1 MQKAFRNV
9 LVIAIIGVIIFGVF
23 SYINGNGNTPKQLS
37 YSQFVEKLDKGDLK
51 TLEIQPEQNVYLVSG
66 KTKNDEDYSS
76 TILYNNE
83 KDLQKITSEARSQK
97 GLDFTVKEE
106 EKQSVFVSMLTTLI
120 PVLIIAFLFIFFL
133 SQAQGGGGGGRMMN
147 FGKSK
152 AKMYDNQKRRVRFS
166 DVAGADEEKQ
176 ELIEIVDFLKDN
188 KKFKKMGSRIP
199 KGVLLVGPPGTGK
212 TLLARAVAGEAGA
225 PFFSISGS
233 DFVEMFVGVGASRVR
248 DLFENAKKNA
258 PCIIFI
264 DEIDAVGRQRGAGVG
279 GGHDEREQTLN
290 QLLVEMDGF
299 GENEGII
306 MIAATNRPDILDPA
320 LLRPGRFDRQIQVGR
335 PDVKGREA
343 ILHVHAKNKPL
354 DETVDLKA
362 ISQRTPG
369 FSGADLE
376 NLLNEASLIAA
387 REGKNKIDMRDI
399 EEATDRVIAGPAK
412 KSRVISEKER
422 NIVAHHEAG
431 HTIIGMVLDEAE
443 VVHKVT
449 IVPRGQAGGYAMM
462 LPKQDRFL
470 MTEPELLDKICGLL
484 GGRVSEDINFGEV
497 STGASNDF
505 ERATQIARSMVTE
518 YGMSKK
524 LGPLQF
530 SSSGGGQVFLG
541 KDMQGEPNYSGQI
554 AYEIDKEVQRIV
566 KEQYERCKQIL
577 LEHQEQ
583 LKLIA
588 KTLLT
593 EETLVAEQIRA
604 LFYDGEL
611 PEVDYDAAKVVK
623 DEDTDYSDGKYG
635 KSYDDIRKEQ
645 LDEGDE
651 KEKEDRKENR
661 DIEHERRRQHNE
673 DHDYKGQE
681 SDQDSDSDVTG
692 HEQSPNI
699 DKPYDPNNPDNRH

>member
-9 LVIAIIGVIIFGVF
+9 LFIAIVGVVIFGLF
-23 SYINGNGNTPKQLS
+23 SWINGNGNVPKELT
-37 YSQFVEKLDKGDLK
+37 YTQFIQKLDNGELK
-51 TLEIQPEQNVYLVSG
+51 SLEIQPENNVYKVSG
-66 KTKNDEDYSS
+66 KLKNNDDYAS
-76 TILYNNE
+76 TILFNNDQE
-83 KDLQKITSEARSQK
+83 LNKVTETAKDQK

-106 EKQSVFVSMLTTLI
+106 EGQSVFVSIISTLI
-120 PVLIIAFLFIFFL
+120 PVLVIALLFIFFL

-152 AKMYDNQKRRVRFS
+152 AKMYDSQKGRVRFT

-188 KKFKKMGSRIP
+188 KKFKQMGSRIP

-212 TLLARAVAGEAGA
+212 TLLARAVAGEAGV

-335 PDVKGREA
+335 PDVTGREA

-354 DETVDLKA
+354 DATVDLKA
-362 ISQRTPG
+362 IAQRTPG

-387 REGKNKIDMRDI
+387 RSGKKKIDMRDI

-484 GGRVSEDINFGEV
+484 GGRVAEDIIFNEV

-505 ERATQIARSMVTE
+505 ERATQIAREMVTK

-524 LGPLQF
+524 LGTVQF
-530 SSSGGGQVFLG
+530 SHGGGQVFLG
-541 KDMQGEPNYSGQI
+541 KDMSGEPEYSGQI
-554 AYEIDKEVQRIV
+554 AFEIDKEVQRII

-577 LEHQEQ
+577 LDHESQ

-593 EETLVAEQIRA
+593 EETLVAEQIQS
-604 LFYDGEL
+604 LFHEGHL
-611 PEVDYDAAKVVK
+611 PEVNYDDAKVVNHSENK
-623 DEDTDYSDGKYG
+623 AFDEGKYG
-635 KSYDDIRKEQ
+635 KSYDDIRREQ
-645 LDEGDE
+645 EELT
-651 KEKEDRKENR
+651 KHANR
-661 DIEHERRRQHNE
+661 GQSERRNE
-673 DHDYKGQE
+673 DETTNETAPKDSEDTQQNDNGDTTGYQQE
-681 SDQDSDSDVTG
+681 
-692 HEQSPNI
+692 PNI
-699 DKPYDPNNPDNRH
+699 DRPGNDQPPRQ

>member
-9 LVIAIIGVIIFGVF
+9 LFIAIVGVVIFGLF
-23 SYINGNGNTPKQLS
+23 SWINGNGNVPKELT
-37 YSQFVEKLDKGDLK
+37 YTQFIQKLDNGELK
-51 TLEIQPEQNVYLVSG
+51 SLEIQPENNVYKVSG
-66 KTKNDEDYSS
+66 KLKNNDDYAS
-76 TILYNNE
+76 TILFNNDQE
-83 KDLQKITSEARSQK
+83 LNKVTETAKDQK

-106 EKQSVFVSMLTTLI
+106 EGQSVFVSIISTLI
-120 PVLIIAFLFIFFL
+120 PVLVIALLFIFFL

-152 AKMYDNQKRRVRFS
+152 AKMYDSQKGRVRFT

-188 KKFKKMGSRIP
+188 KKFKQMGSRIP

-212 TLLARAVAGEAGA
+212 TLLARAVAGEAGV

-335 PDVKGREA
+335 PDVTGREA

-362 ISQRTPG
+362 IAQRTPG

-387 REGKNKIDMRDI
+387 RSGKKKIDMRDI

-484 GGRVSEDINFGEV
+484 GGRVAEDIIFNEV

-505 ERATQIARSMVTE
+505 ERATQIAREMVTK

-524 LGPLQF
+524 LGTVQF
-530 SSSGGGQVFLG
+530 SHGGGQVFLG
-541 KDMQGEPNYSGQI
+541 KDMSGEPEYSGQI
-554 AYEIDKEVQRIV
+554 AFEIDKEVQRII

-577 LEHQEQ
+577 LDHESQ

-593 EETLVAEQIRA
+593 EETLVAEQIQS
-604 LFYDGEL
+604 LFHEGHL
-611 PEVDYDAAKVVK
+611 PEVNYDDAKVVNH
-623 DEDTDYSDGKYG
+623 S
-635 KSYDDIRKEQ
+635 
-645 LDEGDE
+645 
-651 KEKEDRKENR
+651 
-661 DIEHERRRQHNE
+661 
-673 DHDYKGQE
+673 
-681 SDQDSDSDVTG
+681 
-692 HEQSPNI
+692 
-699 DKPYDPNNPDNRH
+699 

>member
-9 LVIAIIGVIIFGVF
+9 LFIAIVGVVIFGLF
-23 SYINGNGNTPKQLS
+23 SWINGNGNVPKELT
-37 YSQFVEKLDKGDLK
+37 YTQFIQKLDNGELK
-51 TLEIQPEQNVYLVSG
+51 SLEIQPENNVYKVSG
-66 KTKNDEDYSS
+66 KLKNNDDYAS
-76 TILYNNE
+76 TILFNNDQE
-83 KDLQKITSEARSQK
+83 LNKVTETAKDQK

-106 EKQSVFVSMLTTLI
+106 EGQSVFVSIISTLI
-120 PVLIIAFLFIFFL
+120 PVLVIALLFIFFL

-152 AKMYDNQKRRVRFS
+152 AKMYDSQKGRVRFT

-188 KKFKKMGSRIP
+188 KKFKQMGSRIP

-212 TLLARAVAGEAGA
+212 TLLARAVAGEAGV

-335 PDVKGREA
+335 PDVTGREA

-354 DETVDLKA
+354 DETADLKA
-362 ISQRTPG
+362 IAQRTPG

-387 REGKNKIDMRDI
+387 RSGKKKIDMRDI

-484 GGRVSEDINFGEV
+484 GGRVAEDIIFNEV

-505 ERATQIARSMVTE
+505 ERATQIAREMVTK

-524 LGPLQF
+524 LGTVQF
-530 SSSGGGQVFLG
+530 SHGGGQVFLG
-541 KDMQGEPNYSGQI
+541 KDMSGEPEYSGQI
-554 AYEIDKEVQRIV
+554 AFEIDKEVQRII

-577 LEHQEQ
+577 LDHESQ

-593 EETLVAEQIRA
+593 EETLVAEQIQS
-604 LFYDGEL
+604 LFHEGHL
-611 PEVDYDAAKVVK
+611 PEVNYDDAKVVNHSENK
-623 DEDTDYSDGKYG
+623 AFDEGKYG
-635 KSYDDIRKEQ
+635 KSYDDIRREQ
-645 LDEGDE
+645 QELTG
-651 KEKEDRKENR
+651 RANR
-661 DIEHERRRQHNE
+661 DQSERRNE
-673 DHDYKGQE
+673 DETTNETEPKDSEDTQQNDNGDTTGYEQE
-681 SDQDSDSDVTG
+681 
-692 HEQSPNI
+692 PNI
-699 DKPYDPNNPDNRH
+699 DRPGNDQPPRQ

>member
-9 LVIAIIGVIIFGVF
+9 LVIAIIGVIIFGLF
-23 SYINGNGNTPKQLS
+23 SFLNGNGNMPKQLT
-37 YSQFVEKLDKGDLK
+37 YTQFVNKLNKGDLK
-51 TLEIQPEQNVYLVSG
+51 TLEIQPEQNVYMVSG
-66 KTKNDEDYSS
+66 KTKKDEDYSS

-83 KDLQKITSEARSQK
+83 KDLQKITDTAKKQDNLK
-97 GLDFTVKEE
+97 FTVKEE
-106 EKQSVFVSMLTTLI
+106 EKQSVFVSILTTLI
-120 PVLIIAFLFIFFL
+120 PVLIIALLFIFFL

-152 AKMYDNQKRRVRFS
+152 AKMYDSNKRRVRFS

-188 KKFKKMGSRIP
+188 KKFKQMGSRIP

-443 VVHKVT
+443 IVHKVT

-484 GGRVSEDINFGEV
+484 GGRVSEEINFGEV

-530 SSSGGGQVFLG
+530 SSNSGGQVFLG

-577 LEHQEQ
+577 LEHEEQ

-588 KTLLT
+588 KTLLS
-593 EETLVAEQIRA
+593 EETLVAEQIQS
-604 LFYDGEL
+604 LFYDGVL
-611 PEVDYDAAKVVK
+611 PEVDYDSAKVVK
-623 DEDTDYSDGKYG
+623 NENSDYSDGKYG
-635 KSYDDIRKEQ
+635 KSYNDIRKEQ
-645 LDEGDE
+645 LEDDD
-651 KEKEDRKENR
+651 KEDDDN
-661 DIEHERRRQHNE
+661 HEKDEVNQDNTDREADNTSHTNE
-673 DHDYKGQE
+673 P
-681 SDQDSDSDVTG
+681 G
-692 HEQSPNI
+692 HQQSPNI
-699 DKPYDPNNPDNRH
+699 DKPYNPNDPNHRQ

>member
-9 LVIAIIGVIIFGVF
+9 LFIAIVGVVIFGLF
-23 SYINGNGNTPKQLS
+23 SWINGNGNVPKELT
-37 YSQFVEKLDKGDLK
+37 YTQFIQKLDNGELK
-51 TLEIQPEQNVYLVSG
+51 SLEIQPENNVYKVSG
-66 KTKNDEDYSS
+66 KLKNNDDYAS
-76 TILYNNE
+76 TILFNNDQE
-83 KDLQKITSEARSQK
+83 LNKVTETAKDQK

-106 EKQSVFVSMLTTLI
+106 EGQSVFVSIISTLI
-120 PVLIIAFLFIFFL
+120 PVLVIALLFIFFL

-152 AKMYDNQKRRVRFS
+152 AKMYDSQKGRVRFT

-188 KKFKKMGSRIP
+188 KKFKQMGSRIP

-212 TLLARAVAGEAGA
+212 TLLARAVAGEAGV

-335 PDVKGREA
+335 PDVTGREA

-362 ISQRTPG
+362 IAQRTPG

-387 REGKNKIDMRDI
+387 RSGKKKIDMRDI

-484 GGRVSEDINFGEV
+484 GGRVAEDIIFNEV

-505 ERATQIARSMVTE
+505 ERATQIAREMVTK

-524 LGPLQF
+524 LGTVQF
-530 SSSGGGQVFLG
+530 SHGGGQVFLG
-541 KDMQGEPNYSGQI
+541 KDMSGEPEYSGQI
-554 AYEIDKEVQRIV
+554 AFEIDKEVQRII

-577 LEHQEQ
+577 LDHESQ

-593 EETLVAEQIRA
+593 EETLVAEQIQS
-604 LFYDGEL
+604 LFHEGHL
-611 PEVDYDAAKVVK
+611 PEVNYDDAKVVNHSENK
-623 DEDTDYSDGKYG
+623 AFDEGKYG
-635 KSYDDIRKEQ
+635 KSYEDIRREQ
-645 LDEGDE
+645 EELTE
-651 KEKEDRKENR
+651 RANR
-661 DIEHERRRQHNE
+661 GQSERRNE
-673 DHDYKGQE
+673 DETTNETESKDSEDTKQNDNGDTTGYEQE
-681 SDQDSDSDVTG
+681 
-692 HEQSPNI
+692 PNI
-699 DKPYDPNNPDNRH
+699 DRPGNDQPPRQ

>member
-9 LVIAIIGVIIFGVF
+9 LFIAIVGVVIFGLF
-23 SYINGNGNTPKQLS
+23 SWINGNGNVPKELT
-37 YSQFVEKLDKGDLK
+37 YTQFIQKLDNGELK
-51 TLEIQPEQNVYLVSG
+51 SLEIQPENNVYKVSG
-66 KTKNDEDYSS
+66 KLKNNDDYAS
-76 TILYNNE
+76 TILFNNDQE
-83 KDLQKITSEARSQK
+83 LNKVTETAKDQK

-106 EKQSVFVSMLTTLI
+106 EGQSVFVSIISTLI
-120 PVLIIAFLFIFFL
+120 PVLVIALLFIFFL

-152 AKMYDNQKRRVRFS
+152 AKMYDSQKGRVRFT

-188 KKFKKMGSRIP
+188 KKFKQMGSRIP

-212 TLLARAVAGEAGA
+212 TLLARAVAGEAGV

-335 PDVKGREA
+335 PDVTGREA

-362 ISQRTPG
+362 IAQRTPG

-387 REGKNKIDMRDI
+387 RSSKKKIDMRDI

-484 GGRVSEDINFGEV
+484 GGRVAEDIIFNEV

-505 ERATQIARSMVTE
+505 ERATQIAREMVTK

-524 LGPLQF
+524 LGTVQF
-530 SSSGGGQVFLG
+530 SHGGGQVFLG
-541 KDMQGEPNYSGQI
+541 KDMSGEPEYSGQI
-554 AYEIDKEVQRIV
+554 AFEIDKEVQRII

-577 LEHQEQ
+577 LDHESQ

-593 EETLVAEQIRA
+593 EETLVAEQIQS
-604 LFYDGEL
+604 LFHEGHL
-611 PEVDYDAAKVVK
+611 PEVNYDDAKVVNHSENK
-623 DEDTDYSDGKYG
+623 AFDEGKYG
-635 KSYDDIRKEQ
+635 KSYDDIRREQ
-645 LDEGDE
+645 QELTG
-651 KEKEDRKENR
+651 RANR
-661 DIEHERRRQHNE
+661 DQSERRNE
-673 DHDYKGQE
+673 DETTNETEPKDSEDTQQNDNGDTTGYEQE
-681 SDQDSDSDVTG
+681 
-692 HEQSPNI
+692 PNI
-699 DKPYDPNNPDNRH
+699 DRPGNDQPPRQ

>member
-9 LVIAIIGVIIFGVF
+9 LFIAIVGVVIFGLF
-23 SYINGNGNTPKQLS
+23 SWINGNGNVPKELT
-37 YSQFVEKLDKGDLK
+37 YTQFIQKLDNGELK
-51 TLEIQPEQNVYLVSG
+51 SLEIQPENNVYKVSG
-66 KTKNDEDYSS
+66 KLKNNDDYAS
-76 TILYNNE
+76 TILFNNDQE
-83 KDLQKITSEARSQK
+83 LNKVTETAKDQK

-106 EKQSVFVSMLTTLI
+106 EGQSVFVSIISTLI
-120 PVLIIAFLFIFFL
+120 PVLVIALLFIFFL

-152 AKMYDNQKRRVRFS
+152 AKMYDSQKGRVRFT

-188 KKFKKMGSRIP
+188 KKFKQMGSRIP

-212 TLLARAVAGEAGA
+212 TLLARAVAGEAGV

-335 PDVKGREA
+335 PDVTGREA

-362 ISQRTPG
+362 IAQRTPG

-387 REGKNKIDMRDI
+387 RSGKKKIDMRDI

-449 IVPRGQAGGYAMM
+449 IVPHGQAGGYAMM

-484 GGRVSEDINFGEV
+484 GGRVAEDIIFNEV

-505 ERATQIARSMVTE
+505 ERATQIAREMVTK

-524 LGPLQF
+524 LGTVQF
-530 SSSGGGQVFLG
+530 SHGGGQVFLG
-541 KDMQGEPNYSGQI
+541 KDMSGEPEYSGQI
-554 AYEIDKEVQRIV
+554 AFEIDKEVQRII

-577 LEHQEQ
+577 LDHESQ

-593 EETLVAEQIRA
+593 EETLVAEQIQS
-604 LFYDGEL
+604 LFHEGHL
-611 PEVDYDAAKVVK
+611 PEVNYDDAKVVNHSENK
-623 DEDTDYSDGKYG
+623 AFDEGKYG
-635 KSYDDIRKEQ
+635 KSYDDIRREQ
-645 LDEGDE
+645 QELTG
-651 KEKEDRKENR
+651 RANR
-661 DIEHERRRQHNE
+661 DQSERRNE
-673 DHDYKGQE
+673 DETTNETEPKDSEDTQQNDNGDTTGYEQE
-681 SDQDSDSDVTG
+681 
-692 HEQSPNI
+692 PNI
-699 DKPYDPNNPDNRH
+699 DRPGNDQPPRQ

>member
-9 LVIAIIGVIIFGVF
+9 LFIAIVGVVIFGLF
-23 SYINGNGNTPKQLS
+23 SWINGNGNVPKELT
-37 YSQFVEKLDKGDLK
+37 YTQFIQKLDNGELK
-51 TLEIQPEQNVYLVSG
+51 SLEIQPENNVYKVSG
-66 KTKNDEDYSS
+66 KLKNNDDYAS
-76 TILYNNE
+76 TILFNNDQE
-83 KDLQKITSEARSQK
+83 LNKVTETAKDQK

-106 EKQSVFVSMLTTLI
+106 EGQSVFVSIISTLI
-120 PVLIIAFLFIFFL
+120 PVLVIALLFIFFL

-152 AKMYDNQKRRVRFS
+152 AKMYDSQKGRVRFT

-188 KKFKKMGSRIP
+188 KKFKQMGSRIP

-212 TLLARAVAGEAGA
+212 TLLARAVAGEAGV

-335 PDVKGREA
+335 PDVTGREA

-362 ISQRTPG
+362 IAQRTPG

-387 REGKNKIDMRDI
+387 RSGKKKIDMRDI

-484 GGRVSEDINFGEV
+484 GGRVAEDIIFNEV

-505 ERATQIARSMVTE
+505 ERATQIAREMVTK

-524 LGPLQF
+524 LGTVQF
-530 SSSGGGQVFLG
+530 SHGGGQVFLG
-541 KDMQGEPNYSGQI
+541 KDMSGEPEYSGQI
-554 AYEIDKEVQRIV
+554 AFEIDKEVQRII

-577 LEHQEQ
+577 LDHESQ

-593 EETLVAEQIRA
+593 EETLVAEQIQS
-604 LFYDGEL
+604 LFHEGHL
-611 PEVDYDAAKVVK
+611 PEVNYDDAKVVNHSENK
-623 DEDTDYSDGKYG
+623 VFDEGKYG
-635 KSYDDIRKEQ
+635 KSYDDIRREQ
-645 LDEGDE
+645 QELTG
-651 KEKEDRKENR
+651 RANR
-661 DIEHERRRQHNE
+661 DQSERRNE
-673 DHDYKGQE
+673 DETTNETEPKDSEDTQQNDNGDTTGYEQE
-681 SDQDSDSDVTG
+681 
-692 HEQSPNI
+692 PNI
-699 DKPYDPNNPDNRH
+699 DRPGNDQPPRQ

>member
-9 LVIAIIGVIIFGVF
+9 LFIAIVGVVIFGLF
-23 SYINGNGNTPKQLS
+23 SWINGNGNVPKELT
-37 YSQFVEKLDKGDLK
+37 YTQFIQKLDNGELK
-51 TLEIQPEQNVYLVSG
+51 SLEIQPENNVYKVSG
-66 KTKNDEDYSS
+66 KLKNNDDYAS
-76 TILYNNE
+76 TILFNNDQE
-83 KDLQKITSEARSQK
+83 LNKVTETAKDQK

-106 EKQSVFVSMLTTLI
+106 EGQSVFVSIISTLI
-120 PVLIIAFLFIFFL
+120 PVLVIALLFIFFL

-152 AKMYDNQKRRVRFS
+152 AKMYDSQKGRVRFT

-188 KKFKKMGSRIP
+188 KKFKQMGSRIP

-212 TLLARAVAGEAGA
+212 TLLARAVAGEAGV

-248 DLFENAKKNA
+248 DLFKNAKKNA

-335 PDVKGREA
+335 PDVTGREA

-362 ISQRTPG
+362 IAQRTPG

-387 REGKNKIDMRDI
+387 RSGKKKIDMRDI

-484 GGRVSEDINFGEV
+484 GGRVAEDIIFNEV

-505 ERATQIARSMVTE
+505 ERATQIAREMVTK

-524 LGPLQF
+524 LGTVQF
-530 SSSGGGQVFLG
+530 SHGGGQVFLG
-541 KDMQGEPNYSGQI
+541 KDMSGEPEYSGQI
-554 AYEIDKEVQRIV
+554 AFEIDKEVQRII

-577 LEHQEQ
+577 LDHESQ

-593 EETLVAEQIRA
+593 EETLVAEQIQS
-604 LFYDGEL
+604 LFHEGHL
-611 PEVDYDAAKVVK
+611 PEVNYDDAKVVNHSENK
-623 DEDTDYSDGKYG
+623 AFDEGKYG
-635 KSYDDIRKEQ
+635 KSYDDIRREQ
-645 LDEGDE
+645 QELTG
-651 KEKEDRKENR
+651 RANR
-661 DIEHERRRQHNE
+661 DQSERRNE
-673 DHDYKGQE
+673 DETTNETEPKDSEDTQQNDNGDTTGYEQE
-681 SDQDSDSDVTG
+681 
-692 HEQSPNI
+692 PNI
-699 DKPYDPNNPDNRH
+699 DRPGNDQPPRQ

>member
-9 LVIAIIGVIIFGVF
+9 LVIAIIGVIIFGLF
-23 SYINGNGNTPKQLS
+23 SFLNGNGNMPKQLT
-37 YSQFVEKLDKGDLK
+37 YTQFVNKLNKGDLK
-51 TLEIQPEQNVYLVSG
+51 TLEIQPEQNVYMVSG
-66 KTKNDEDYSS
+66 KTKKDEDYSS

-83 KDLQKITSEARSQK
+83 KDLQKITDTAKKQDNLK
-97 GLDFTVKEE
+97 FTVKEE
-106 EKQSVFVSMLTTLI
+106 EKQSVFVSILTTLI
-120 PVLIIAFLFIFFL
+120 PVLIIALLFIFFL

-152 AKMYDNQKRRVRFS
+152 AKMYDSNKRRVRFS

-188 KKFKKMGSRIP
+188 KKFKQMGSRIP

-443 VVHKVT
+443 IVHKVT

-530 SSSGGGQVFLG
+530 SSNSGGQVFLG

-554 AYEIDKEVQRIV
+554 VYEIDKEVQRIV

-577 LEHQEQ
+577 LEHEEQ

-588 KTLLT
+588 KTLLS
-593 EETLVAEQIRA
+593 EETLVAEQIQS
-604 LFYDGEL
+604 LFYDGVL
-611 PEVDYDAAKVVK
+611 PEVDYDSAKVVK
-623 DEDTDYSDGKYG
+623 NENSDYSDGKYG
-635 KSYDDIRKEQ
+635 KSYNDIRKEQ
-645 LDEGDE
+645 LEDDD
-651 KEKEDRKENR
+651 KEDDDN
-661 DIEHERRRQHNE
+661 HEKDEVNQDNTDREADNTSHTNE
-673 DHDYKGQE
+673 P
-681 SDQDSDSDVTG
+681 G
-692 HEQSPNI
+692 HQQSPNI
-699 DKPYDPNNPDNRH
+699 DKPYNPNDPNHRQ

>member
-1 MQKAFRNV
+1 MQKAFRNL
-9 LVIAIIGVIIFGVF
+9 LVIVIVGVIIFGLF
-23 SYINGNGNTPKQLS
+23 SWINGNGNSPKQLT
-37 YSQFVEKLDKGDLK
+37 YNQFEKKLNDGDLK
-51 TLEIQPEQNVYLVSG
+51 SLEIKPEQNVYMVSG
-66 KTKNDEDYSS
+66 KTKNDKDYSS
-76 TILYNNE
+76 TILYNNDKE
-83 KDLQKITSEARSQK
+83 LEKITDKAKSQKDLK
-97 GLDFTVKEE
+97 LTVKEE
-106 EKQSVFVSMLTTLI
+106 EKQGVFSQILTSLI
-120 PVLIIAFLFIFFL
+120 PVVVIFILFLFFM

-152 AKMYDNQKRRVRFS
+152 AKMYDSQKKRVRFS

-188 KKFKKMGSRIP
+188 KQFKQMGSRIP

-376 NLLNEASLIAA
+376 NLLNEASLIAV
-387 REGKNKIDMRDI
+387 REGKKKIDMRDI

-431 HTIIGMVLDEAE
+431 HTVIGMVLDEAE

-505 ERATQIARSMVTE
+505 ERATNIARKMVTE

-530 SSSGGGQVFLG
+530 SSSNSGQVFLG
-541 KDMQGEPNYSGQI
+541 KDMQDDPEYSGQI
-554 AYEIDKEVQRIV
+554 AYEIDKEVQRII

-577 LEHQEQ
+577 LEHESQ

-588 KTLLT
+588 KSLLT
-593 EETLVAEQIRA
+593 EETLVAEQIQS
-604 LFYDGEL
+604 LFYDGVL
-611 PEVDYDAAKVVK
+611 PEVDYDSAKVVSE
-623 DEDTDYSDGKYG
+623 EDPDFKEGKYG
-635 KSYDDIRKEQ
+635 KSYEDIRREQ
-645 LDEGDE
+645 NELSNTSDNESSDRDRRESEGSE
-651 KEKEDRKENR
+651 EN
-661 DIEHERRRQHNE
+661 E
-673 DHDYKGQE
+673 GE
-681 SDQDSDSDVTG
+681 STG
-692 HEQSPNI
+692 HEQAPNI
-699 DKPYDPNNPDNRH
+699 DKPSNPSDPNDPSNRNE